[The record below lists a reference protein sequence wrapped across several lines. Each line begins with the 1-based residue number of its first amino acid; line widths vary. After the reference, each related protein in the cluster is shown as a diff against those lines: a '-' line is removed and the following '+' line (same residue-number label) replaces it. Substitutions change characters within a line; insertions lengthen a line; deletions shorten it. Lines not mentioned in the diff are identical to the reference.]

1 MGNNTNT
8 MIAID
13 GPAASGKST
22 LAEHLVRKLGYLY
35 LDTGVM
41 YRAVT
46 YAVLKAGI
54 DPNDEKKVSKLA
66 QKIKIDIRPAT
77 VDDGRAADVLLDG
90 EDITWMVRSK
100 EVEANV
106 SQVSVYKLVR
116 DALTKVQRGI
126 AARGRIIMAGRDI
139 GTVVLPDAKHKIYLD
154 ASVEERAQRRYKEL
168 VNRGE
173 KRTYE
178 EILEGL
184 KQRDIID
191 SSRKIAP
198 LRVADDAVIINS
210 DGMDIDQ
217 VVAKALEIIDRD

>member
-1 MGNNTNT
+1 